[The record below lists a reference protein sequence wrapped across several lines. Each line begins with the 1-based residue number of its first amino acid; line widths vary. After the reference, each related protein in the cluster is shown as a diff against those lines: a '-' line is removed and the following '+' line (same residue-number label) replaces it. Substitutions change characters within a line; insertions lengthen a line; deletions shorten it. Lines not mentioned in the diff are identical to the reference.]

1 MTPRSDRLDREI
13 LILFKRACR
22 QNRLDVAEHL
32 LCALEILERKPGVQE
47 RGELIQCTLTE
58 AYRELVHAH

>member
-1 MTPRSDRLDREI
+1 MTPRTDRLGKEI

-32 LCALEILERKPGVQE
+32 LRALEILERNPSVQAHAIGQ
-47 RGELIQCTLTE
+47 RTLTE
-58 AYRELVHAH
+58 ACRELVHGH